1 MMQRTISRAFKKSH
15 SISLTKKSK
24 LILFSDCHRGNN
36 SYADDFSH
44 NSEIYEHA
52 LSNYYDNG
60 FTYIE
65 LGDGIELWE
74 NNKFSEIL
82 ESYRD
87 GFDMLLKFHQKKRL
101 FMIWGNHDMVFK
113 NKLHVSKILGSHFN
127 KNTNKREVLFKDLT
141 YYESLQ
147 LQIESL
153 GKSIFLMHGHQA
165 DFFNYYCWKL
175 SRFLVRYLWTPLQLV
190 GYNDPTSPAK
200 NHKELIRVE
209 KRIKKWIQHNKN
221 QMVITGHTH
230 RPRFPKPSEIPYFND
245 GSCVHPKSITGLE
258 IVALKISLIKW
269 ETIATKDGTL
279 KIKKSIIEGPSDL
292 SLYLGE
298 DQL

>member
-1 MMQRTISRAFKKSH
+1 MQHTISLAFKKAY
-15 SISLTKKSK
+15 SLPITKNSK
-24 LILFSDCHRGNN
+24 IILFSDCHRGNN
-36 SYADDFSH
+36 SYADDFTH

-52 LSNYYDNG
+52 LSTYYEND

-82 ESYRD
+82 ESHKD
-87 GFDMLLKFHQKKRL
+87 VFDLLLKFHQKKQL
-101 FMIWGNHDMVFK
+101 YMIWGNHDMVFK
-113 NKLHVSKILGSHFN
+113 KQQNVSKILGSYFN
-127 KNTNKREVLFKDLT
+127 KNTNTREDLFKDLT
-141 YYESLQ
+141 YYESIHLK
-147 LQIESL
+147 ID
-153 GKSIFLMHGHQA
+153 GVANTIFLMHGHQA

-175 SRFLVRYLWTPLQLV
+175 SRLLVRFLWKPLQLI

-209 KRIKKWIQHNKN
+209 KRIKKWIQNNKN

-230 RPRFPKPSEIPYFND
+230 RPRFPTPNELPYFND

-258 IVALKISLIKW
+258 IVNLNISLIKW
-269 ETIATKDGTL
+269 ETITTKDGTV
-279 KIKKSIIEGPSDL
+279 KIAKTIIEGPAPL
-292 SLYLGE
+292 SLYLGYE
-298 DQL
+298 

>member
-1 MMQRTISRAFKKSH
+1 MMQQTISLAFKKAH
-15 SISLTKKSK
+15 PLSISKNSK

-52 LSNYYDNG
+52 LSHYYEEG

-82 ESYRD
+82 ESYMD
-87 GFDMLLKFHQKKRL
+87 VFDLLLKFHDKKRL
-101 FMIWGNHDMVFK
+101 YMIWGNHDMVFK
-113 NKLHVSKILGSHFN
+113 NKKHVSRVLGFYYN
-127 KNTNKREVLFKDLT
+127 KKNDKKEVLFKDLT
-141 YYESLQ
+141 YYESLK
-147 LQIESL
+147 LNID
-153 GKSIFLMHGHQA
+153 GFKKSIFLMHGHQA

-175 SRFLVRYLWTPLQLV
+175 SRFLVRYLWKPVQLL

-200 NHKELIRVE
+200 NHKELIKVE
-209 KRIKKWIQHNKN
+209 KRIKKWIQNN
-221 QMVITGHTH
+221 QQQMVITGHTH
-230 RPRFPKPSEIPYFND
+230 RPRFPSPSELPFFND

-258 IVALKISLIKW
+258 IVDLKISLIKW
-269 ETIATKDGTL
+269 ETISTKDGVL
-279 KIKKSIIEGPSDL
+279 KIKKSIIEGPSPL
-292 SLYLGE
+292 SLYLNE
-298 DQL
+298 S

>member
-1 MMQRTISRAFKKSH
+1 MQKTISNAYKKAQSFTINQH
-15 SISLTKKSK
+15 SK
-24 LILFSDCHRGNN
+24 LILFSDCHRGNH

-52 LSNYYDNG
+52 LNHYFENNY
-60 FTYIE
+60 TYIE

-74 NNKFSEIL
+74 NKKFSDIL
-82 ESYRD
+82 ESYTAV
-87 GFDMLLKFHQKKRL
+87 FDLLLKFHKQNRL
-101 FMIWGNHDMVFK
+101 HFIWGNHDMIFK
-113 NKLHVSKILGSHFN
+113 KQVNVDKILGRFFDKDCN
-127 KNTNKREVLFKDLT
+127 KEKVFFEHLAFHEAIILNVEK
-141 YYESLQ
+141 YE
-147 LQIESL
+147 
-153 GKSIFLMHGHQA
+153 KSIVLMHGHQA

-175 SRFLVRYLWTPLQLV
+175 SRFLVRYIWKPLQLI

-209 KRIKKWIQHNKN
+209 KRIKKWIQNNKR

-230 RPRFPKPSEIPYFND
+230 RPRFPKPDEIPYFND

-269 ETIATKDGTL
+269 ETTTTKDGTL
-279 KIKKSIIEGPSDL
+279 KIVKTIIEGPTDL
-292 SLYLGE
+292 SLYLS
-298 DQL
+298 

>member
-1 MMQRTISRAFKKSH
+1 MQHTISLAFQRAH
-15 SISLTKKSK
+15 SLKITKKSK
-24 LILFSDCHRGNN
+24 LILLSDCHRGNN

-44 NSEIYEHA
+44 NSIIYEHA
-52 LSNYYDNG
+52 LSDYYQNG

-82 ESYRD
+82 ASHKNV
-87 GFDMLLKFHQKKRL
+87 FDLLLKFHQRKRL
-101 FMIWGNHDMVFK
+101 YLIWGNHDMVFK
-113 NKLHVSKILGSHFN
+113 NKKNVSKILGSYFN
-127 KNTNKREVLFKDLT
+127 KDTNKTEPLFKDLN
-141 YYESLQ
+141 YYESLE
-147 LQIESL
+147 LKIKDLE
-153 GKSIFLMHGHQA
+153 KTIFLMHGHQA

-175 SRFLVRYLWTPLQLV
+175 SRFLVRYLWKPLQLI

-200 NHKELIRVE
+200 NHKELIKVE

-230 RPRFPKPSEIPYFND
+230 RPRFPAPNELPYFND

-258 IVALKISLIKW
+258 IVALEISLIKW
-269 ETIATKDGTL
+269 ETITHKDGTV
-279 KIKKSIIEGPSDL
+279 KIEKTIIEGPSPL
-292 SLYLGE
+292 SLYLKGE
-298 DQL
+298 K

>member
-1 MMQRTISRAFKKSH
+1 MMQQTISNAFKNAQ
-15 SISLTKKSK
+15 SLTINQHSK
-24 LILFSDCHRGNN
+24 LILFSDCHRGNH

-52 LSNYYDNG
+52 LTHYFENN

-74 NNKFSEIL
+74 NRHFSEIL
-82 ESYRD
+82 ESYSEV
-87 GFDMLLKFHQKKRL
+87 FEILLKFHKQGRL
-101 FMIWGNHDMVFK
+101 HLIWGNHDMIFK
-113 NKLHVSKILGSHFN
+113 KQHHVNRILGSFFDKDRNEKKALFEHLTFHEAILLNIEEFN
-127 KNTNKREVLFKDLT
+127 K
-141 YYESLQ
+141 
-147 LQIESL
+147 
-153 GKSIFLMHGHQA
+153 SILLMHGHQA

-175 SRFLVRYLWTPLQLV
+175 SRFLVRHLWKPLQLL

-209 KRIKKWIQHNKN
+209 KRFKKWIQNNEH

-230 RPRFPKPSEIPYFND
+230 RPRFPKPDEIPYFND

-258 IVALKISLIKW
+258 IADLKISLIKW
-269 ETIATKDGTL
+269 ETTTTKDGSV
-279 KIKKSIIEGPSDL
+279 KIEKTIIEGPSEL
-292 SLYLGE
+292 SLYLS
-298 DQL
+298 